1 MVEAQ
6 KVKSTEV
13 KKEDEEEED
22 EEEEEEED
30 DEEEVKKSNNAKQP
44 TKAIE
49 TKTPNQKE
57 ATKTKKK

>member
-13 KKEDEEEED
+13 KKEDEEE